1 MLDDEPD
8 RLAPSRG
15 GPQPEIRK
23 GLMQNLIAIVDAF
36 ADAPFAGNPAAVCLL
51 AQPRDAAW
59 MQAFA
64 RETNLPAT
72 AFVSAGD
79 DGYDLRWFSPT
90 TELAI
95 CGHGTFASAHFLL
108 TEGHAAPDAPVRFRT
123 GVGELTCRREG
134 EWLAMDFP
142 AEPPLSVGVVPVELL
157 QALGVEP
164 RAVARN
170 RFDYLVELDSADAV
184 RAVSPD
190 FALLKTVQTRGAIV
204 TAASDT
210 DGYDFV
216 SRFFAPSAGVGEDSV
231 TGSAHCAL
239 GPYWAARLGKDEL
252 VGYQASARGGT
263 VRVRLNGDRVDLL
276 GRGITIMRGT
286 LTA

>member
-1 MLDDEPD
+1 MTD
-8 RLAPSRG
+8 R
-15 GPQPEIRK
+15 
-23 GLMQNLIAIVDAF
+23 IAIVDAF
-36 ADAPFAGNPAAVCLL
+36 ADAPFSGNPAAVCLL

-79 DGYDLRWFSPT
+79 AGYDLRWFSPT

-95 CGHGTFASAHFLL
+95 CGHGTFASAHILL
-108 TEGHAAPDAPVRFRT
+108 TEGHAAPDAPVRFST
-123 GVGELTCRREG
+123 GAGTLTCRREG
-134 EWLAMDFP
+134 DWLVMDFP
-142 AEPPLSVGVVPVELL
+142 AEPPQPVAAVPVELL
-157 QALGVEP
+157 QALGVKP
-164 RAVARN
+164 RVVARN
-170 RFDYLVELDSADAV
+170 RLDYLVELDSADAV
-184 RAVSPD
+184 RAVAPD
-190 FALLKTVQTRGAIV
+190 FALLRTVQTRGVIV
-204 TAASDT
+204 TARSDS
-210 DGYDFV
+210 DDYDFI
-216 SRFFAPSAGVGEDSV
+216 SRFFAPSAGVGEDAV

-239 GPYWAARLGKDEL
+239 GPYWGARLGKGEL